1 MPPRAVAP
9 RPWRKAQVATKPRS
23 WNRARH
29 CFISNREPKN
39 PHSVLCAR
47 GATAHR
53 SKAREEEAG
62 GWRRRARRP
71 PPRALSLNRQGG
83 RRADWADRVFQSDG
97 GLRRWRLK
105 ATFHLYCFYISR
117 PSPPNEKIKP
127 LTRQLTST
135 FYEQT
140 EVSFFPSTL
149 HRGTEDSQGQNL
161 GTGPQPT
168 SVGAGAA

>member
-1 MPPRAVAP
+1 MEGRSAAPGRRPPGPGERLRSPPSQGAGTERSTVSFQTGNP
-9 RPWRKAQVATKPRS
+9 RTLTRFDVRVGPQHIE
-23 WNRARH
+23 ARH
-29 CFISNREPKN
+29 
-39 PHSVLCAR
+39 V
-47 GATAHR
+47 T
-53 SKAREEEAG
+53 
-62 GWRRRARRP
+62 

-83 RRADWADRVFQSDG
+83 RRTDWADCVFRSDG

-168 SVGAGAA
+168 SVGGGAA